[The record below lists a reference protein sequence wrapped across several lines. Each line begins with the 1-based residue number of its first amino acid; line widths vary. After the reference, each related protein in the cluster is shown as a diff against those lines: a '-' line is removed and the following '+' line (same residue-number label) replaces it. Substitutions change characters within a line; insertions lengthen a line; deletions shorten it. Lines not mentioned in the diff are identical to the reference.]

1 MQSYEL
7 TEDPEWGYL
16 AVTTLDTPDGDE
28 LDRLTSVA
36 GEVVLV
42 LERSDASVW
51 LHTKEFYP
59 GGTYRLP
66 TGKLLDDEIPDD
78 GFARELFEETGFV
91 PPSPK
96 RIARIRY
103 YHDTTSYRFV
113 SYIFHVTGADDTLCP
128 VDETEEIVGWK
139 PVSIPDLDTVA
150 AELRNLPD
158 RFVGWG
164 QFRAVAH
171 EVVAELSR
179 RGNT

>member
-1 MQSYEL
+1 MRRYEL
-7 TEDPEWGYL
+7 TDDPEWGHL
-16 AVTTLDTPDGDE
+16 AITTLDTPDGDE

-59 GGTYRLP
+59 GETYRLP
-66 TGKLLDDEIPDD
+66 TGKLLDGETPDD
-78 GFARELFEETGFV
+78 GFARELMEETGFV

-96 RIARIRY
+96 RVARIRY
-103 YHDTTSYRFV
+103 YQNTTPYRFA
-113 SYIFHVTGADDTLCP
+113 SYIYHVTDADDTPCP

-139 PVSIPDLDTVA
+139 PVSMPDLDSVA
-150 AELRNLPD
+150 AELRNLPA

-179 RGNT
+179 RGIT